1 MRDPKKN
8 KSVDL
13 EMKTTSSHEQ
23 LVFIEKKS
31 HHKT

>member
-13 EMKTTSSHEQ
+13 EMKTISNHEQ
-23 LVFIEKKS
+23 LVFIKKKS
-31 HHKT
+31 YHKA